1 MLFASERW
9 TVRTLGKDLL
19 AGLTVALVALPLA
32 IGFGVASG
40 AGAAAGIATAIVA
53 GLIAAVFGGSRFQV
67 SGPTGAMTVVLIP
80 LAASYG
86 VSAVML
92 TGLLAGAILILTG
105 VLRLGQ
111 HIHRLPTALIEGFTA
126 GIAVVI
132 ALQQVPAGL
141 GVHPAKG
148 ESLLT
153 GAWSAVAAWAASPNW
168 WALVVTAATAAG
180 LIWAGKRWHKLPL
193 SLVAVVA
200 VTALNSLAHLG
211 LAVVGTLPR
220 FGSVSTNFLAS
231 ASHLG
236 DLAVPALS
244 VALLGA
250 LESLLSAKIADRMR
264 PDAPPHD
271 SNRELIGQGLANLVV
286 PFFGGIPATAALAR
300 TAVNVRAGAQSRR
313 SAAAHSVFLV
323 IFVLALAPLVEQI
336 PLPALAGVL
345 IATASH
351 MVKVGELR
359 KTAGQSHLDGI
370 VLGATLLVTVV
381 SNLTA
386 AVVVGLVLFIGLR
399 KTRLSLRST
408 PIDDEETLGD

>member
-1 MLFASERW
+1 MLFANERW
-9 TVRTLGKDLL
+9 PVRTLGKDLL

-53 GLIAAVFGGSRFQV
+53 GLIAAIFGGSRFQV

-92 TGLLAGAILILTG
+92 TGLLAGAILIFTG

-141 GVHPAKG
+141 GVHPALG
-148 ESLLT
+148 ESILA
-153 GAWSAVAAWAASPNW
+153 GAWTAAADWATSPNW
-168 WALVVTAATAAG
+168 WALAVTAATAAG

-193 SLVAVVA
+193 SLVAVVG

-220 FGSVSTNFLAS
+220 FGAVSTNFLS
-231 ASHLG
+231 AAGHIG
-236 DLAVPALS
+236 DLAIPALS

-264 PDAPPHD
+264 PDVEPHD
-271 SNRELIGQGLANLVV
+271 SNRELIGQGLANLVA

-300 TAVNVRAGAQSRR
+300 TAVNVRAGAQSRW
-313 SAAAHSVFLV
+313 SAAAHSVFLL

-351 MVKVGELR
+351 MVKIGELR
-359 KTAGQSHLDGI
+359 KTAKLSHLDGI

-386 AVVVGLVLFIGLR
+386 AVLVGLVLFIGLR
-399 KTRLSLRST
+399 KTRLSLRNT